1 MQMQQTVK
9 QPQTIEGIGLHSG
22 CKAIMTIHP
31 APENFGIVFK
41 RVDLDGQPE
50 LKGLY
55 SQIVDTR
62 NCSCLGD
69 NKGNVVSTIEHLMGA
84 LYMKGIDNAL
94 IEINNPEIP
103 IMDGSAKVFADIFK
117 DVELV
122 AQNAPRRYL
131 KVKKEVVFTDDK
143 ENSVSLSPS
152 DKLHIRFVID
162 FPSKIVGHQEFDG
175 DIEEQVFAK
184 EIAPCRTF
192 CEKYQVD
199 YLQSIGLI
207 KGGSLENAVVLDG
220 ENILNEG
227 GFRIKNEC
235 VNHKVLDAIGDLYTS
250 GYRVLGRLNASK
262 TGHFHTNELLKKLF
276 ADKSN
281 YEIIEEI

>member
-1 MQMQQTVK
+1 MQQTVK

-103 IMDGSAKVFADIFK
+103 IMDGSAKVFAYIFK

-122 AQNAPRRYL
+122 APNAPRRYL

-143 ENSVSLSPS
+143 GNSVSLSPS
-152 DKLHIRFVID
+152 DKLHIHFVID

-250 GYRVLGRLNASK
+250 GYRVLGCLNASK